1 MEYKDISKVNEEMP
15 KIDIKGKDYIDVASR
30 VQAFRKLIPNG
41 SIETN
46 IEFLQDGVVTM
57 SATIRDEEGRLL
69 AKDYAQEKENSSFIN
84 KTSFIENCSTSATG
98 RALGLLGIGSTQS
111 IASADEVQNAILN
124 QQNAILNQNNLIT
137 NVMIQALEKSIKN
150 NNMAKDQVDLI
161 LEKYGYKTIDEIKKD
176 DYKPIVDE
184 LKNIVGVKN

>member
-30 VQAFRKLIPNG
+30 VQAFRKLMPNG

-57 SATIRDEEGRLL
+57 SATIKDEDGKIL

-124 QQNAILNQNNLIT
+124 QEKFIT
-137 NVMIQALEKSIKN
+137 KTQAQALETSIRNSKISQ
-150 NNMAKDQVDLI
+150 DQVDLI
-161 LEKYGYKTIDEIKKD
+161 LTKYDYKTIDEIKKD

-184 LKNIVGVKN
+184 LKSIVGVKD

>member
-1 MEYKDISKVNEEMP
+1 MEYKDIAKVNEEMP

-46 IEFLQDGVVTM
+46 IEYLENGVVTM
-57 SATIRDEEGRLL
+57 SATIKDAEGRVL

-84 KTSFIENCSTSATG
+84 RTSFIENCSTSATG

-111 IASADEVQNAILN
+111 ISSAEEVQNAILN
-124 QQNAILNQNNLIT
+124 QDILIT
-137 NVMIQALEKSIKN
+137 TTQIQALEKSVKN
-150 NNMAKDQVDLI
+150 NNIAQDQVDLI
-161 LEKYGYKTIDEIKKD
+161 LEDYGYKKIDEIHKN
-176 DYKPIVDE
+176 DYTNIVKQFQT
-184 LKNIVGVKN
+184 LVGVKN

>member
-1 MEYKDISKVNEEMP
+1 MEYKDIAKVNEEMP

-30 VQAFRKLIPNG
+30 VQAFRKLMPNG
-41 SIETN
+41 SIEVN

-57 SATIRDEEGRLL
+57 SSTIKDENGNIL

-98 RALGLLGIGSTQS
+98 RALGLLGIGSTTS

-124 QQNAILNQNNLIT
+124 QEKFIT
-137 NVMIQALEKSIKN
+137 KTQAQALETSIRN
-150 NNMAKDQVDLI
+150 SRLSQDQVDLI
-161 LEKYGYKTIDEIKKD
+161 LKKYDYTTIDEIKKD

-184 LKNIVGVKN
+184 FKSIVGVKN

>member
-1 MEYKDISKVNEEMP
+1 MEYKDIAKVNEEMP

-46 IEFLQDGVVTM
+46 IEYLENGVVTM
-57 SATIRDEEGRLL
+57 SATIKDENGNIL

-84 KTSFIENCSTSATG
+84 RTSFIENCSTSATG

-111 IASADEVQNAILN
+111 ISSADEVQNAILN
-124 QQNAILNQNNLIT
+124 QDILIT
-137 NVMIQALEKSIKN
+137 TTQIQALEKSIKN
-150 NNMAKDQVDLI
+150 NNIAQDQIDLI
-161 LEKYGYKTIDEIKKD
+161 LQDYDYKKIDEIHKN
-176 DYKPIVDE
+176 DYT
-184 LKNIVGVKN
+184 NIVKRFQELVGVTK

>member
-30 VQAFRKLIPNG
+30 VQAFRKLMPNG

-57 SATIRDEEGRLL
+57 SATIKDEDGKIL

-98 RALGLLGIGSTQS
+98 RALGLLGIGSTTS

-124 QQNAILNQNNLIT
+124 QEKFIT
-137 NVMIQALEKSIKN
+137 KTQAQALETSIRNSK
-150 NNMAKDQVDLI
+150 MSQDQVDLI
-161 LEKYGYKTIDEIKKD
+161 LTKYDYKTIGEIKKD

-184 LKNIVGVKN
+184 LKSIVGVKN

>member
-1 MEYKDISKVNEEMP
+1 MEYKDIAKVNEEMP

-30 VQAFRKLIPNG
+30 VQAFRKLFPNG
-41 SIETN
+41 AIHNDIVSLENGI
-46 IEFLQDGVVTM
+46 VVM
-57 SATIRDEEGRLL
+57 SSTILDENGHEL
-69 AKDYAQEKENSSFIN
+69 AKDFAYEKENSSFIN

-124 QQNAILNQNNLIT
+124 QNNLIT

-150 NNMAKDQVDLI
+150 NNISQDQVDLI
-161 LEKYGYKTIDEIKKD
+161 LEKYDYKTIDEIKKD

-184 LKNIVGVKN
+184 LKSIVGVKN

>member
-46 IEFLQDGVVTM
+46 IEYLENGVVTM
-57 SATIRDEEGRLL
+57 SATIKDENGNIL

-84 KTSFIENCSTSATG
+84 RTSFIENCSTSATG

-111 IASADEVQNAILN
+111 ISSADEVQNAILN
-124 QQNAILNQNNLIT
+124 QDILIT
-137 NVMIQALEKSIKN
+137 TTQIQALEKSIKN
-150 NNMAKDQVDLI
+150 NNIAQDQIDLI
-161 LEKYGYKTIDEIKKD
+161 LQDYDYKKIDEIHKN
-176 DYKPIVDE
+176 DYT
-184 LKNIVGVKN
+184 NIVKRFQELVGVTK

>member
-1 MEYKDISKVNEEMP
+1 MEYKDIAKVNEEMS

-46 IEFLQDGVVTM
+46 IEYLENGVVTM
-57 SATIRDEEGRLL
+57 SATIKDAEGRVL

-84 KTSFIENCSTSATG
+84 RTSFIENCSTSATG

-111 IASADEVQNAILN
+111 ISSAEEVQKAILN
-124 QQNAILNQNNLIT
+124 QDILIT
-137 NVMIQALEKSIKN
+137 TTQIQALEKSIKN
-150 NNMAKDQVDLI
+150 NNIAQDQVDLI
-161 LEKYGYKTIDEIKKD
+161 LEDYGYKKIDEIHKN
-176 DYKPIVDE
+176 DYTNIVKQIQT
-184 LKNIVGVKN
+184 LVGVKN